1 MQRHCAAD
9 AALVNNW
16 EEMSG
21 THYNMQQ
28 YTNVFMSWCCVGGW
42 ILFHTD
48 GVMQEN
54 SRGSEKSLFRLPQTR
69 EVFLFE
75 TDIVRLNMR

>member
-54 SRGSEKSLFRLPQTR
+54 SRGSEKSLFLSSA
-69 EVFLFE
+69 
-75 TDIVRLNMR
+75 D

>member
-1 MQRHCAAD
+1 MD

-28 YTNVFMSWCCVGGW
+28 DTNAFTSRLPMLLLS
-42 ILFHTD
+42 D
-48 GVMQEN
+48 AERQEN
-54 SRGSEKSLFRLPQTR
+54 VARPRERFLILLKSGGRVIDSSL
-69 EVFLFE
+69 
-75 TDIVRLNMR
+75 TDSKKHS

>member
-1 MQRHCAAD
+1 MQRHCAVD

-28 YTNVFMSWCCVGGW
+28 YTNVFMSWYSVGGW
-42 ILFHTD
+42 MLFHTG
-48 GVMQEN
+48 GVLPEN
-54 SRGSEKSLFRLPQTR
+54 SAWAPTIS
-69 EVFLFE
+69 
-75 TDIVRLNMR
+75 